1 MSELFKETFAY
12 AKLNLAL
19 AINGLRADGYHDIQS
34 VMQSISL
41 YDVVRVGRTGNEL
54 ICRCGDLSGPQN
66 LAYRAAEKFQQRIGA
81 RDGFEIEI
89 EKSIPVEAG
98 LGGGSS
104 DAAAVLRLLN
114 ELYGFPLVQEELRE
128 LAGSIGADVAFCL
141 NGGTMWAAGRG
152 DILEELPP
160 APFMELVL
168 AKPSAGVNTK
178 EAYHRFDR
186 EGTPSSLEREV
197 WTKVLSG
204 SNPEQ
209 IASLLTNDLEEI
221 SIRMVPEIG
230 EIKRIMRDYG
240 CYGVLMSGSGSAVF
254 GLVHGKELAQAVARE
269 LKAQGYS
276 QVWTAAAVTSV
287 PLKQRHQ
294 KNGT

>member
-12 AKLNLAL
+12 AKINLAL
-19 AINGLRADGYHDIQS
+19 AINGLRADGYHDVQS

-54 ICRCGDLSGPQN
+54 ICRCGALSGSQN
-66 LAYRAAEKFQQRIGA
+66 LAYRAAEKFQQRIGE
-81 RDGFEIEI
+81 RDGIKIEI
-89 EKSIPVEAG
+89 EKNIPVEAG
-98 LGGGSS
+98 LAGGSS

-114 ELYGFPLVQEELRE
+114 ELYGFPLADQELRE

-141 NGGTMWAAGRG
+141 DGGTMWATGRG
-152 DILEELPP
+152 NILEELPP
-160 APFMELVL
+160 APLMELVV
-168 AKPSAGVNTK
+168 AKPSTGVNTK
-178 EAYHRFDR
+178 EAYHCFDR

-197 WTKVLSG
+197 WAKALSG
-204 SNPEQ
+204 SNPVQ

-230 EIKRIMRDYG
+230 EIKRIMLHNG
-240 CYGVLMSGSGSAVF
+240 CYGALMSGSGSAVF
-254 GLVHGKELAQAVARE
+254 GLAHGKESALAIARE

-276 QVWTAAAVTSV
+276 QVWTASTGSM
-287 PLKQRHQ
+287 K
-294 KNGT
+294 